1 MGNIGLRE
9 CRYCWFGSFLAETA
23 RQKSQIKEGR

>member
-9 CRYCWFGSFLAETA
+9 CWFGSFLPETA